1 MLGRVL
7 LGASRSDRLRRVVE
21 KAPVSRGVV
30 ARFIAGD
37 QIADA
42 VRVTRELVDDGLA
55 VTIDYLGE
63 DTIDRSQAGAATTEY
78 LNLIGAL
85 KEGELADR
93 AEVSVKLSAVGQA
106 LPGDGEKIA
115 LDNAGH
121 ICQAAVDAGTT
132 VTVDMEDHTTTD
144 STLSLLHELRKDFPT
159 TGVAIQSYLYRSEE
173 DCKALAHP
181 GSRVRICKGAY
192 REPATVAYQDGRDVD
207 RSFVRCMKVLFAGG
221 GFPMVA
227 THDPRLIE
235 IAGSL
240 AARYRR
246 EPGSYE
252 YQMLYGTRPNEQ
264 LRLARAGESVRVY
277 LPYGKDWYGYM
288 VRRLAERPA
297 NLAFF
302 IRSVASKK

>member
-7 LGASRSDRLRRVVE
+7 LGASRSERLRRVVE

-42 VRVTRELVDDGLA
+42 VRVTRKLADDGLA

-63 DTIDRSQAGAATTEY
+63 DTEDRSQAGDATAEY
-78 LNLIGAL
+78 LNLIAAL
-85 KEGELADR
+85 KEHGLTDR

-115 LDNAGH
+115 LDNAGQ

-144 STLSLLHELRKDFPT
+144 STLSVLHELRKDFPT
-159 TGVAIQSYLYRSEE
+159 IGVAIQSYLYRSEE
-173 DCKALAHP
+173 DCKALAHA

-192 REPATVAYQDGRDVD
+192 REPPTVAYQDGSDVD

-221 GFPMVA
+221 AFPMLA

-264 LRLARAGESVRVY
+264 LRLARAGETVRVY
-277 LPYGKDWYGYM
+277 VPYGRDWYGYM
-288 VRRLAERPA
+288 VRRIAERPA

>member
-93 AEVSVKLSAVGQA
+93 AEVSVKLSAMGQA

>member
-159 TGVAIQSYLYRSEE
+159 TGVAIQSYLYRSEG

>member
-85 KEGELADR
+85 KERELADR

-159 TGVAIQSYLYRSEE
+159 TGVAIQSYLYRSEG

>member
-85 KEGELADR
+85 QEGELADR

-159 TGVAIQSYLYRSEE
+159 TGVAIQSYLYRSEG

>member
-7 LGASRSDRLRRVVE
+7 LGASRSERLRRVVE

-42 VRVTRELVDDGLA
+42 VRVTRKLADDGLA

-63 DTIDRSQAGAATTEY
+63 DTEDRSQAGDATAEY
-78 LNLIGAL
+78 LNLIAAL
-85 KEGELADR
+85 KEHGLTDR

-115 LDNAGH
+115 LDNAGQ

-144 STLSLLHELRKDFPT
+144 STLSVLHELRKDFPT
-159 TGVAIQSYLYRSEE
+159 IGVAIQSYLYRSEE
-173 DCKALAHP
+173 DCKALAHA

-192 REPATVAYQDGRDVD
+192 REPATVAYQDGSDVD

-221 GFPMVA
+221 AFPMLA

-264 LRLARAGESVRVY
+264 LRLARAGETVRVY
-277 LPYGKDWYGYM
+277 VPYGRDWYGYM
-288 VRRLAERPA
+288 VRRIAERPA